1 MKLAK
6 RLCATL
12 LVACM
17 MLGLV
22 PGLDGLVLNASAATI
37 DAFGISMSDWG
48 TRKRKRRKKQLSL
61 AWDTRQRHPLSP
73 AQSCMCP
80 WDMTVKRAGP
90 ACQTGTTAIA
100 CKAAYRITPPPVS
113 IR

>member
-48 TRKRKRRKKQLSL
+48 GRGKERGGKSSSL
-61 AWDTRQRHPLSP
+61 WRGIRDKDIPYHPL
-73 AQSCMCP
+73 
-80 WDMTVKRAGP
+80 RAVCVHG
-90 ACQTGTTAIA
+90 I
-100 CKAAYRITPPPVS
+100 
-113 IR
+113 